1 MARFTGSQHEIT
13 ISPEVVHTVQQLQ
26 MALRARTS
34 LQAKAALSRPQLHAI
49 DRLLQSVSADGGAHV
64 SAQTASQVRS
74 ALVSVVDHVQSPNF
88 RYTEGN
94 MLLALVP
101 SIANAIRLPVSMGG
115 LPQLPVIARNN
126 AANVMSLR
134 DLEKE
139 FREVSQR
146 LARLDESIR
155 NLKETDSSDD
165 FAVADANEFASL
177 KKRAMQLSDKIK
189 RMKTQ
194 EAASKSFS
202 AGTSPFAALASRR
215 AGVVKSE
222 EDAAWDA
229 HRGPRDNASVDEALI
244 ADLLGT
250 IAHIRAQLQALE
262 SSIEQHQHGALLGPT
277 RRLMLTDAGSS
288 RTAALAKARGV
299 RAAKKAPRD
308 NGDDLNGD
316 ELMLAAYLH
325 EATSRILPFLAAK
338 INREGDVSIFK
349 GIPLIDSREK
359 ALTAFHALY
368 GRTGKPIRLAQ
379 GDAPEMKYV
388 RVFEE
393 LLNLASDAAM
403 ALVERD
409 VAKVR
414 PLMEDLKVQASYVQ
428 RHFNFV

>member
-1 MARFTGSQHEIT
+1 MARFTGAPKPKRKNS
-13 ISPEVVHTVQQLQ
+13 
-26 MALRARTS
+26 
-34 LQAKAALSRPQLHAI
+34 
-49 DRLLQSVSADGGAHV
+49 
-64 SAQTASQVRS
+64 
-74 ALVSVVDHVQSPNF
+74 
-88 RYTEGN
+88 
-94 MLLALVP
+94 
-101 SIANAIRLPVSMGG
+101 
-115 LPQLPVIARNN
+115 
-126 AANVMSLR
+126 ANVMSLR
-134 DLEKE
+134 DMEKE
-139 FREVSQR
+139 FKELSNR
-146 LARLDESIR
+146 LAQLDAQIREYDNYADHAQKEGRYVYNPDESYYAAVEEMKP
-155 NLKETDSSDD
+155 LK
-165 FAVADANEFASL
+165 A
-177 KKRAMQLSDKIK
+177 KAMQLSDKIK

-229 HRGPRDNASVDEALI
+229 HRGPRDNASVDEALL
-244 ADLLGT
+244 ADVLGT
-250 IAHIRAQLQALE
+250 IAHIRAQLETLE
-262 SSIEQHQHGALLGPT
+262 SSVKEHRHLALPSDHPT
-277 RRLMLTDAGSS
+277 RRLMFTDKDSLRTAR
-288 RTAALAKARGV
+288 RTAALAQARGV

-325 EATSRILPFLAAK
+325 EATSRILPFLADK

-349 GIPLIDSREK
+349 SIPLIDSREK

-368 GRTGKPIRLAQ
+368 GRTGKPIRLAH
-379 GDAPEMKYV
+379 GAAPEMKYV
-388 RVFEE
+388 RVFEK